1 VSLPNIIT
9 IIRLLMVPM
18 VVYLIVTG
26 EFLWAFWLFV
36 VAGISDGVD
45 GFIAKRFEAET
56 ELGAYLDPVAD
67 KALLV
72 SIYLSLGAFGEMP
85 LWLVILVASRDAFI
99 LLAVILSWM
108 LSHPVSIQPL
118 MISKANTTGQIVLA
132 AVVLANLGFDLR
144 IDDIRNVLFFVVAA
158 LTVLSAAAYLVE
170 WVRHMGGNGVSPG
183 SRSSG
188 GKTS

>member
-1 VSLPNIIT
+1 MSLPNIIT

-36 VAGISDGVD
+36 IAGISDGVD
-45 GFIAKRFEAET
+45 GFIAKKFKAET

-72 SIYLSLGAFGEMP
+72 SIYLSLGTLGEMP
-85 LWLVILVASRDAFI
+85 LWLVIMVASRDAFI

-108 LSHPVSIQPL
+108 LSHPVTIHPL

-132 AVVLANLGFDLR
+132 AVVLANLGFELQ
-144 IDDIRNVLFFVVAA
+144 IDEIRNALFFIVAA

-170 WVRHMGGNGVSPG
+170 WVRHMGGNGISPG
-183 SRSSG
+183 TPNSG
-188 GKTS
+188 DKAP